1 VILSFSPAFAV
12 IILGVIIAGF
22 LAFTIRFFDNSMDSV
37 NISDITQFR
46 VSIQKLNSE
55 NVREYITETVKK
67 VDLEKIIS

>member
-1 VILSFSPAFAV
+1 MILSFSPAFAV

>member
-1 VILSFSPAFAV
+1 MILSFSPAFAV

-67 VDLEKIIS
+67 VDLEKIVS